1 MTTETH
7 YQLKNLYRLIHFK
20 PDNNQ
25 VFKDIHIWKY
35 QVIKGKID
43 KIQAVLKI
51 SHNFHPEGYFELLNE
66 IAADNLIKRF
76 EHKSRKRAPHFRRVL
91 LTGSDS
97 SLTWL
102 AKEFI
107 GEPFG
112 VSHYV
117 INSRF
122 RKNQRQLINK
132 AFNELD
138 RLHSI
143 PYPEFQHFIPQ
154 RFPAAELSTM
164 ERRLKRLYRQ
174 NEYKDSLNYYFDN
187 QHVLQEK
194 KVFVHGDFDIA
205 NMIVSKNIVF
215 LTDFEFSGSDHPMT
229 DLARLW
235 MMNSLNLNIRK
246 EIIKRYIK
254 SSQEDKAFCMAL
266 ARDLLYLLI
275 FYGKNCHQLKD
286 KNENFKKTTVIEQF
300 SVINSGIEGLLKLAE
315 VQAKKYAPLER
326 ELIDKPYR

>member
-1 MTTETH
+1 METH
-7 YQLKNLYRLIHFK
+7 YQLKNLYRSIHFK

-25 VFKDIHIWKY
+25 IFKDIHHWKY
-35 QVIKGKID
+35 QVIKGSID
-43 KIQAVLKI
+43 KTQAVLKI

-102 AKEFI
+102 AKEFV

-117 INSRF
+117 INPKF
-122 RKNQRQLINK
+122 RKNQRQLLNK
-132 AFNELD
+132 SFNELD

-154 RFPAAELSTM
+154 RFPAVESSTTK
-164 ERRLKRLYRQ
+164 RRLGRLYHQ
-174 NEYKDSLNYYFDN
+174 NEYKNSLSYYLDN
-187 QHVLQEK
+187 QSALQEK
-194 KVFVHGDFDIA
+194 KAFVHGDFDIA
-205 NMIVSKNIVF
+205 NMIISKNIVF

-235 MMNSLNLNIRK
+235 MMNSLNLQIRK

-254 SSQEDKAFCMAL
+254 SPKEEKFFCVAL
-266 ARDLLYLLI
+266 AKDLLYLLI
-275 FYGKNCHQLKD
+275 AYGKNSYQPESKSD
-286 KNENFKKTTVIEQF
+286 NFKKRSVIEQF
-300 SVINSGIEGLLKLAE
+300 PVIRLGMNGLLKLAE
-315 VQAKKYAPLER
+315 VQAKKYAPLEK